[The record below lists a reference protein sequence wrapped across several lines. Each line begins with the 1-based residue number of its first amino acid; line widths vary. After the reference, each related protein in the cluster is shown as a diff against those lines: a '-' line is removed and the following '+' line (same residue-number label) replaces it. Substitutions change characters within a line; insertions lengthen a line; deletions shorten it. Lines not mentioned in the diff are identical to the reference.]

1 LRNKV
6 RSAALRN
13 ETVAGRRISGMEQP
27 AGVIEPSD
35 PGEEAGPAWLES
47 QVLFAR
53 FWTRLGAIVG
63 SLFAGTAL
71 TAVLDRW
78 DRLHQWSSG
87 LTIAGFGAWAVSLIL
102 FLALSVA
109 GGLRRGE
116 GSESPP
122 AAALL
127 PYALVLA
134 FAGLVPLGA
143 GILLAT
149 LFP

>member
-1 LRNKV
+1 
-6 RSAALRN
+6 
-13 ETVAGRRISGMEQP
+13 MEQS
-27 AGVIEPSD
+27 ADVGEPSD
-35 PGEEAGPAWLES
+35 PGDEAGPAWLES

-53 FWTRLGAIVG
+53 FWIRLGAIVVI
-63 SLFAGTAL
+63 LFAATAL

-78 DRLHQWSSG
+78 DRLHQWTSG
-87 LTIAGFGAWAVSLIL
+87 LVLAGFAAWAVSLIL

-109 GGLRRGE
+109 GGLRRGT

-122 AAALL
+122 AATLL

-143 GILLAT
+143 GTVLAA
-149 LFP
+149 LFT